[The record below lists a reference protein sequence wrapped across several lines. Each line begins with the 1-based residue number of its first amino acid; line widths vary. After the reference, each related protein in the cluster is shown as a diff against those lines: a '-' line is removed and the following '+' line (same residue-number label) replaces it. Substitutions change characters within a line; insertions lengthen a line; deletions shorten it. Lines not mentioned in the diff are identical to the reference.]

1 MVNRVEDEPATGK
14 HPIQVVANRTG
25 LTADV
30 IRVWER
36 RYKAVCPRRT
46 DSNRR
51 LYSDQDVDRLRLLRK
66 ATEAGRSISSV
77 AGLDTEALRALVES
91 DITETRHADKQV
103 AGGNEQAASRH
114 VETCLRAVEAVDA
127 ARLQAA
133 LRDASV
139 ELSIPSLFEHVLL
152 PLLRAVGE
160 RWEKGSLRIHHEH
173 LVSGAVRPLLESLR
187 DSHQRPFA
195 GPALVIA
202 TPPGSQHELGGLMVA
217 VIAASEAWRVVYLGS
232 DLPAEE
238 IAAAARRADASAVG
252 LSVVYPPGSRELSEQ
267 LRTLR
272 ALLPERTTLLVGG
285 LAAESYDD
293 TLREIA
299 AVRVDD
305 LAGLR
310 RELRRLR
317 ADSRS

>member
-1 MVNRVEDEPATGK
+1 
-14 HPIQVVANRTG
+14 
-25 LTADV
+25 
-30 IRVWER
+30 
-36 RYKAVCPRRT
+36 
-46 DSNRR
+46 
-51 LYSDQDVDRLRLLRK
+51 
-66 ATEAGRSISSV
+66 
-77 AGLDTEALRALVES
+77 
-91 DITETRHADKQV
+91 
-103 AGGNEQAASRH
+103 
-114 VETCLRAVEAVDA
+114 
-127 ARLQAA
+127 
-133 LRDASV
+133 
-139 ELSIPSLFEHVLL
+139 
-152 PLLRAVGE
+152 
-160 RWEKGSLRIHHEH
+160 
-173 LVSGAVRPLLESLR
+173 
-187 DSHQRPFA
+187 
-195 GPALVIA
+195 
-202 TPPGSQHELGGLMVA
+202 
-217 VIAASEAWRVVYLGS
+217 LGS